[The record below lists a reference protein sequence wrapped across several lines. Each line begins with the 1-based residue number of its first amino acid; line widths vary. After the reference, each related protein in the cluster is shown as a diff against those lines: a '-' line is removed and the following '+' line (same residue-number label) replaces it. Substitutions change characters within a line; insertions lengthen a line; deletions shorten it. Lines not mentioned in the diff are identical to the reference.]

1 MSRPIIRRLGTL
13 ALTLVIVYIIFLL
26 GIFIAMHQ
34 SVERFGRV
42 MSYMPGPLFMVI
54 PFEPMWN
61 VARGGTLEV
70 GDPAPD
76 FALQRV
82 DKGAPSKSAAPVQLS
97 SFRKRQPVVL
107 VFGSYT

>member
-1 MSRPIIRRLGTL
+1 MSRQILRRLG
-13 ALTLVIVYIIFLL
+13 ALTLILLTVYVTFLL
-26 GIFIAMHQ
+26 GIFVAMHQ

-61 VARGGTLEV
+61 IARGGTLEV
-70 GDPAPD
+70 GDFAPD
-76 FALQRV
+76 FVLRTV
-82 DKGAPSKSAAPVQLS
+82 DTTGHSQTGGQVQLA
-97 SFRKRQPVVL
+97 SFRGRQPVVL

>member
-1 MSRPIIRRLGTL
+1 MNRRTIRRLGAL
-13 ALTLVIVYIIFLL
+13 ALIPLTVYFIFLL
-26 GIFIAMHQ
+26 AIFVAMHQ

-61 VARGGTLEV
+61 IARAGTLDV
-70 GDPAPD
+70 GDAAPD
-76 FALQRV
+76 FVLHPV
-82 DKGAPSKSAAPVQLS
+82 DKTGHPQSAQVQLS
-97 SFRKRQPVVL
+97 SFRGRQPVVL

>member
-1 MSRPIIRRLGTL
+1 MSRRIIRRLGAL
-13 ALTLVIVYIIFLL
+13 ALSLLAVYVSFLL
-26 GIFIAMHQ
+26 GIFVAMHQ

-61 VARGGTLEV
+61 IARGGSLEV
-70 GDPAPD
+70 GDAAPD
-76 FALQRV
+76 FVLRAL
-82 DKGAPSKSAAPVQLS
+82 DATGHSPTGAQVQLS
-97 SFRKRQPVVL
+97 SFRGRQPVVL

>member
-1 MSRPIIRRLGTL
+1 MSRRIIRRLGVL
-13 ALTLVIVYIIFLL
+13 ALIPLIVYGAFLLVIFV
-26 GIFIAMHQ
+26 AMHQ

-61 VARGGTLEV
+61 VARGGRLEV

-76 FALQRV
+76 FVLQRV
-82 DKGAPSKSAAPVQLS
+82 DKTGHAPSGAQVQLS
-97 SFRKRQPVVL
+97 SFRGRQPVVL

>member
-1 MSRPIIRRLGTL
+1 MNRRIIRRLGAL
-13 ALTLVIVYIIFLL
+13 ALIPLVVYLAFLL
-26 GIFIAMHQ
+26 AIFVAMNQ

-42 MSYMPGPLFMVI
+42 MSYMPGPFFMLI

-61 VARGGTLEV
+61 VARGGSLEV

-76 FALQRV
+76 FTLRTVDQKHRESGEEVRLSAFRGQR
-82 DKGAPSKSAAPVQLS
+82 
-97 SFRKRQPVVL
+97 PVVL

>member
-1 MSRPIIRRLGTL
+1 MSRRIMRRLGAL
-13 ALTLVIVYIIFLL
+13 ALSLLAVYVSFLL
-26 GIFIAMHQ
+26 GIFVAMHQ

-61 VARGGTLEV
+61 IARAGSLDV
-70 GDPAPD
+70 GDAAPD
-76 FALQRV
+76 FVLRALGTTGHSQA
-82 DKGAPSKSAAPVQLS
+82 GAQVQLA
-97 SFRKRQPVVL
+97 SFRGRQPVVL

>member
-1 MSRPIIRRLGTL
+1 MSRQIMRRLGTL
-13 ALTLVIVYIIFLL
+13 ALSLLAVYVTFLL
-26 GIFIAMHQ
+26 GIFVAMHQ

-42 MSYMPGPLFMVI
+42 MSYMPGPAFMVI

-61 VARGGTLEV
+61 IARGGNLDV

-76 FALQRV
+76 FALRAV
-82 DKGAPSKSAAPVQLS
+82 DQSGHSETGGQVQLA
-97 SFRKRQPVVL
+97 SFRGRQPVVL

>member
-1 MSRPIIRRLGTL
+1 MNRRIVRTLGTL
-13 ALTLVIVYIIFLL
+13 TLVLLTLYVTFLL
-26 GIFIAMHQ
+26 GIFVAMHQ

-61 VARGGTLEV
+61 IARAGTLEV
-70 GDPAPD
+70 GDAAPD
-76 FALQRV
+76 FVLRTV
-82 DKGAPSKSAAPVQLS
+82 DKTGHSQPGREVQLA
-97 SFRKRQPVVL
+97 SFRGRQPVVL